1 MVEPIQGEAGVRA
14 AKDGGYLRKVA
25 EICQR
30 YNVLLIVDEVQT
42 GFGRTG
48 KWLCSDYE
56 NVRKDIL
63 ILDKTVSCGCYPI
76 LTVLC
81 DDSIMLNISQ
91 ISRAL
96 LLEVIY

>member
-42 GFGRTG
+42 GLGRTG

-56 NVRKDIL
+56 NARKDIL
-63 ILDKTVSCGCYPI
+63 ILDKALSGGCYLI

-81 DDSIMLNISQ
+81 DDSIMLNI
-91 ISRAL
+91 
-96 LLEVIY
+96 